1 MVIKDIRAFE
11 VDLRRAL
18 PKVPD
23 GPAYLSRRDR
33 QPAGPLE
40 RYAAYR
46 GNRGA
51 AGASWRGVGCVLEA
65 EDGTTGFGTTVTAGP
80 VVPIINNHLRAQ
92 LVGQPL
98 MATEK
103 LYDLMCRLTAAYGGG
118 GVTAGAISAVDV
130 AAWDAKG
137 KVLGRPVYELL
148 GGPWRDRI
156 PCYAT
161 GFEVEWYLELGFEA
175 VKLPNPYGPP
185 DGDEGLRLAE
195 EMVAEAREL
204 LGPDR
209 ALMMDCWMAMDVD
222 YMVRLAERLRQL
234 LDALRDR
241 VGILDLQV
249 LHIDHPYRELEAAA
263 DLAEP
268 LDVSRWSPGR
278 LQHEMVAFEGVQKS
292 EQLVIRTSLNGLPEV
307 VAVAEMDRPLGV
319 RRRGAQHQV
328 DGGGSQLAALG
339 VSRQVRLVHLNDGSL
354 DPLQLGG
361 QHTGDRH
368 QQGFEVVVEVVGQY
382 PGDKVGAAEG
392 ELEGR
397 IGERPG
403 AIEPA
408 LQVEAAL
415 PEWPDDDAGW
425 SAAVGDLLLRRPGGQ
440 LATSWL
446 RLYPIQSAHE
456 ALHHTARGVARQVP
470 SVELAI

>member
-161 GFEVEWYLELGFEA
+161 GFQVEWYLELGFEA

-222 YMVRLAERLRQL
+222 YMVRLAERLRPYNLTWIEDYL
-234 LDALRDR
+234 LPDDMAGFREVRKRLPGQPLATGEHWYLPRPFLAAVEERLVDYFQPD
-241 VGILDLQV
+241 VLWCGGISAMIRIC
-249 LHIDHPYRELEAAA
+249 HIAEAAGISVA
-263 DLAEP
+263 PHGGMNFAY
-268 LDVSRWSPGR
+268 G
-278 LQHEMVAFEGVQKS
+278 QH
-292 EQLVIRTSLNGLPEV
+292 
-307 VAVAEMDRPLGV
+307 VAVAMPAVTWGERSG
-319 RRRGAQHQV
+319 
-328 DGGGSQLAALG
+328 G
-339 VSRQVRLVHLNDGSL
+339 VSPRGVPLADNNMLPGS
-354 DPLQLGG
+354 
-361 QHTGDRH
+361 
-368 QQGFEVVVEVVGQY
+368 VV
-382 PGDKVGAAEG
+382 
-392 ELEGR
+392 
-397 IGERPG
+397 
-403 AIEPA
+403 IE
-408 LQVEAAL
+408 
-415 PEWPDDDAGW
+415 D
-425 SAAVGDLLLRRPGGQ
+425 GQ
-440 LATSWL
+440 LTPSDAPGFGLEITDAWL
-446 RLYPIQSAHE
+446 E
-456 ALHHTARGVARQVP
+456 AIAV
-470 SVELAI
+470 